1 MNKITEKIANGK
13 YIDNIKT
20 NNNIIYFSLDYNF
33 ISKIIPGKYYIKLL
47 NEIEEEYSSSENRSY
62 F

>member
-33 ISKIIPGKYYIKLL
+33 ISEMIPGKYYIKLL
-47 NEIEEEYSSSENRSY
+47 NDNEEEYSSSENRSY